1 MFWTALSTERL
12 KIVPLDPVTAY
23 LTRRRRWFA
32 DKDVVRYSELR
43 HGTIREFPGSLWAI
57 NADIHIGNLGVEY
70 DIPNQT
76 ADLSILIGEKDYWG
90 KGYGLEA
97 WSIMLGH
104 LLETYRKVTAG
115 TMAVNVPM
123 LRVFEKSG
131 MEIEGV
137 RKRHF
142 LFEGQEVDLIMA
154 AKFR

>member
-1 MFWTALSTERL
+1 MT
-12 KIVPLDPVTAY
+12 K
-23 LTRRRRWFA
+23 RRRWFA

-43 HGTIREFPGSLWAI
+43 HGIMREFPGSLWAI
-57 NADIHIGNLGVEY
+57 HADKHIGNLGVEY

-97 WSIMLGH
+97 WSAMLRH

-115 TMAVNVPM
+115 TMAVNKPM
-123 LRVFEKSG
+123 LRVFEKSD